1 MEREVRKVVTFGA
14 RRRWRR
20 IVGLVIMELRLL
32 GDKGGRLQVDANGG
46 NDVDDDA
53 SVVDALVLLVL
64 LVGGDKGVVGGGD
77 KGVVGRGGKMA
88 LVVRGGDSREEKSS
102 LGFHVKLIPG

>member
-32 GDKGGRLQVDANGG
+32 GDKGGRLQVDAGGG

-64 LVGGDKGVVGGGD
+64 LVGGGD

-88 LVVRGGDSREEKSS
+88 LVVKGGDSREEKSS
-102 LGFHVKLIPG
+102 LGFHVKLILG

>member
-14 RRRWRR
+14 RRRWR

-32 GDKGGRLQVDANGG
+32 SDEGGRLQVDAGG
-46 NDVDDDA
+46 GDNVDDDGDDRG
-53 SVVDALVLLVL
+53 SVRDALGLLVL
-64 LVGGDKGVVGGGD
+64 LVGGGDKGVVGGG
-77 KGVVGRGGKMA
+77 GKME

-102 LGFHVKLIPG
+102 LGFHVILISG

>member
-32 GDKGGRLQVDANGG
+32 GDEGKGLRVDAGG
-46 NDVDDDA
+46 CDVVDDDGSDGAVTEA
-53 SVVDALVLLVL
+53 SGTRL
-64 LVGGDKGVVGGGD
+64 GCWCCWMGVEI
-77 KGVVGRGGKMA
+77 
-88 LVVRGGDSREEKSS
+88 REWLAEAERWHWWSEVEIVEKKRVAWVFT
-102 LGFHVKLIPG
+102 LN